1 MWKESL
7 AFVYFGILLCDK
19 DPLVD
24 IGKKAL
30 DLNKSF
36 FF

>member
-1 MWKESL
+1 MWKGSL
-7 AFVYFGILLCDK
+7 VFVYLGILLCDK
-19 DPLVD
+19 DPLVVT
-24 IGKKAL
+24 GKKAL